1 MSACGPAVRDG
12 AGAGRGE
19 GCAGCAAW
27 PGVREALPSL
37 LPSGLCSLPEGARGQ
52 NGGDP
57 PALPA
62 GRGVR
67 SPLGGVRCGGAG
79 RGSPEGRAAANAP
92 RRAELCG
99 IKRGPAAP
107 SGRVVG
113 KRR

>member
-19 GCAGCAAW
+19 GCAGCAGCAAW
-27 PGVREALPSL
+27 LGVREALPSL

-67 SPLGGVRCGGAG
+67 SPSGGVRCGGVG
-79 RGSPEGRAAANAP
+79 RDGAAP
-92 RRAELCG
+92 RDARQRMPRGELSC
-99 IKRGPAAP
+99 AA
-107 SGRVVG
+107 
-113 KRR
+113 